1 MSRSHKLSPT
11 LTIIAAMMLFFMQ
24 GKLLAQTS
32 SISPYSRFGIGD
44 IVPEGFSIQ
53 SGMGGIGA
61 AYFSSTNINFINPA
75 CYVADTNA
83 IFDVG
88 ARGEIRKISNS
99 ERSNT
104 LNSATFSHL
113 ALAFPIKKNK
123 ISGSFGLLPFSSV
136 GYNVVDIQDTAGLQN
151 VRYEYQGKGG
161 FNKFYVGTGFN
172 IGKRLSAGVNF
183 SYLFGT
189 IEQIKNVEFPEQQFY
204 YSSRYVNGV
213 TARGFYLNYGLL
225 YNIGVKNGLEWRA
238 GVTGSLST
246 KVNAENNIFYYNYS
260 ISPVS
265 GGEIVK
271 DSVINEQ
278 VTRGSIRLPQYVRG
292 GLTIT
297 KPSKWLLG
305 ADFSFYDWSQ
315 YENFGSNDPL
325 NNNYGIGIGYER
337 YREASAYRAGIKYG
351 TSYLNPKNTELTEY
365 GVSVGASFKKSFSK
379 KPPTIISLSLE
390 AGKRGTTDNE
400 LIGENYLKFTLGIT
414 MADIWF
420 IQPRYE

>member
-11 LTIIAAMMLFFMQ
+11 LTIIAVIMLFFMQ
-24 GKLLAQTS
+24 GKLIAQTA

-44 IVPEGFSIQ
+44 ISPEGFSIQ
-53 SGMGGIGA
+53 SGIGGIGA
-61 AYFSSTNINFINPA
+61 AYFSSNNINFINPA
-75 CYVADTNA
+75 CYVADTNV
-83 IFDVG
+83 IFDFGV
-88 ARGEIRKISNS
+88 RGEIRKISNS
-99 ERSNT
+99 EESNI
-104 LNSATFSHL
+104 LNSVTFSHF
-113 ALAFPIKKNK
+113 ALAFPIKKHK

-136 GYNVVDIQDTAGLQN
+136 GYNVADVQNVAGVQN
-151 VRYEYQGKGG
+151 VRYLYQGRGG
-161 FNKFYVGTGFN
+161 FNKFYLGTGFN
-172 IGKRLSAGVNF
+172 VGKRLSAGVNF

-204 YSSRYVNGV
+204 YNSRYVNGV
-213 TARGFYLNYGLL
+213 TARGLYLNYGLL
-225 YNIGVKNGLEWRA
+225 YNIGTKNGIEWRA

-271 DSVINEQ
+271 DSVANEQ

-292 GLTIT
+292 GLTLT

-305 ADFSFYDWSQ
+305 ADFSFYDWSN
-315 YENFGSNDPL
+315 YENFGAKDRL

-337 YREASAYRAGIKYG
+337 YRESSAYRAGIKYG
-351 TSYLNPKNTELTEY
+351 TSYLNPNSTVLTEY
-365 GVSVGASFKKSFSK
+365 GLTLGASFKKSFSK
-379 KPPTIISLSLE
+379 KPPTILSISLE
-390 AGKRGTTDNE
+390 AGKRGTTENS
-400 LIGENYLKFTLGIT
+400 LVSENYLKFTLGIT

-420 IQPRYE
+420 IQPRYD

>member
-1 MSRSHKLSPT
+1 
-11 LTIIAAMMLFFMQ
+11 
-24 GKLLAQTS
+24 
-32 SISPYSRFGIGD
+32 
-44 IVPEGFSIQ
+44 
-53 SGMGGIGA
+53 
-61 AYFSSTNINFINPA
+61 
-75 CYVADTNA
+75 
-83 IFDVG
+83 
-88 ARGEIRKISNS
+88 
-99 ERSNT
+99 
-104 LNSATFSHL
+104 
-113 ALAFPIKKNK
+113 
-123 ISGSFGLLPFSSV
+123 
-136 GYNVVDIQDTAGLQN
+136 
-151 VRYEYQGKGG
+151 
-161 FNKFYVGTGFN
+161 
-172 IGKRLSAGVNF
+172 
-183 SYLFGT
+183 
-189 IEQIKNVEFPEQQFY
+189 
-204 YSSRYVNGV
+204 VNGV
-213 TARGFYLNYGLL
+213 TVRGFYLNYGLI
-225 YNIGVKNGLEWRA
+225 YNLGVKNGLEWRA

-278 VTRGSIRLPQYVRG
+278 ATRGSIRLPQYVRG
-292 GLTIT
+292 GLTVT

-305 ADFSFYDWSQ
+305 ADFSYYDWSQ
-315 YENFGSNDPL
+315 YDNFGSNDPL

-390 AGKRGTTDNE
+390 AGKRGTTKNE
-400 LIGENYLKFTLGIT
+400 LIGESYLKFTLGIT